1 MEEKRPRAGA
11 SVIVVHEGKVL
22 LGKRN
27 KKNATGMWLIPGGGI
42 GFGEKMIDAAV
53 REIKEETGID
63 IENPEFVCFKE
74 LINLPAD
81 YHSIVFFFKAKP
93 RHTNIKVSDDLS
105 EAGFFTIEEIKK
117 MNIVFSVE
125 PVLKEAGIWK

>member
-1 MEEKRPRAGA
+1 MEKKPRAGA
-11 SVIVVHEGKVL
+11 SVIVKHEGKIL

-27 KKNATGMWLIPGGGI
+27 KENANGMWVIPGGGI
-42 GFGEKMIDAAV
+42 DFGEKIKDAAI

-63 IENPEFVCFKE
+63 IHAPEFVCFKE
-74 LINLPAD
+74 LVNLPAD

-93 RHTNIKVSDDLS
+93 KHTNIVVSDDLS

-117 MNIVFSVE
+117 MNIVFSVI
-125 PVLKEAGIWK
+125 PALKEAGYLE